1 MIKIAFSKLRQVI
14 SIMTQH
20 FYLESWSSIVEVYWT
35 LDGTI
40 FMSIL
45 WMVFRQFP
53 PKKIAPP
60 PLGLG
65 LGLGLELV
73 LGWGRGEGEFSLGAT
88 VLEPLWIY
96 KKQIEEHIKCRHI
109 MYICIPSNF

>member
-1 MIKIAFSKLRQVI
+1 
-14 SIMTQH
+14 
-20 FYLESWSSIVEVYWT
+20 
-35 LDGTI
+35 
-40 FMSIL
+40 
-45 WMVFRQFP
+45 MVFRQFP

-88 VLEPLWIY
+88 VLEPL
-96 KKQIEEHIKCRHI
+96 
-109 MYICIPSNF
+109 

>member
-1 MIKIAFSKLRQVI
+1 MIKTEFSKLKQVI
-14 SIMTQH
+14 SMMTQH

-45 WMVFRQFP
+45 WMVFRQFLP
-53 PKKIAPP
+53 RKIAPP
-60 PLGLG
+60 P

-73 LGWGRGEGEFSLGAT
+73 LGWGKGGGGIFLVGNCPRTSLNIQKTNGKT
-88 VLEPLWIY
+88 
-96 KKQIEEHIKCRHI
+96 H
-109 MYICIPSNF
+109 